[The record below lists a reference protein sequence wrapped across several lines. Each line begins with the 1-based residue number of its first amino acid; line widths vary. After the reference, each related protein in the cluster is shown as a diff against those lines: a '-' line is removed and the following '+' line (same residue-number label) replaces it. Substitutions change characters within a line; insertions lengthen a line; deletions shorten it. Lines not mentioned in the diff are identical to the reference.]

1 MDSQGSVLGES
12 DELVHLES
20 QDANLHK
27 QMVDTLD
34 SIIYQSIYSKL
45 QEEFPERKDTE
56 NEMELIDEA
65 IRREMAD
72 MKDFDPIVL
81 SSTTGEQDWDKLER
95 YLQNMAK
102 IRNQIVEQQLISDAY
117 DENKF
122 DRGLLEEKNLASQSK
137 LSNVENMTD
146 NLGKLKEVTKANRE
160 KLEKVRV
167 LVRKQRELRGRIR
180 NVEGVEDYITEE
192 ELADIKQRY
201 KKIVGKNLMLGH
213 FITDLIAALNSA
225 NVATDERL
233 LQILMDCGDYSDY
246 DLLYD

>member
-45 QEEFPERKDTE
+45 QEEFPEGKDTE

-81 SSTTGEQDWDKLER
+81 SSTTGEQDWDKMER

-167 LVRKQRELRGRIR
+167 LVRKQRELRVRIR

>member
-45 QEEFPERKDTE
+45 QEEFPEGKDTE

-117 DENKF
+117 DENEF

-167 LVRKQRELRGRIR
+167 LVRKQRELRVRIR

>member
-45 QEEFPERKDTE
+45 QEEFPEGKDTE

-117 DENKF
+117 DENEF

-146 NLGKLKEVTKANRE
+146 NLHKLKEVTKANRE
-160 KLEKVRV
+160 KLEKVRE

>member
-167 LVRKQRELRGRIR
+167 LVRKQRELRVRIR